1 MLIVNADDFG
11 ITRNATDSIAS
22 CYRAGRISSTT
33 AMVFMDDSAR
43 AVGVAADLAMSVG
56 LHVNF
61 SQAFTG
67 QRVPARL
74 RDCQRR
80 LSRFLNGGRL
90 RPLLFNPGLCGH
102 FEYVFRH
109 QLDEFERLYGR
120 QPTHVDGHHHMHLC
134 TNMLVQN
141 IIPRGTRIRTTFS
154 SFPGERSVLHR
165 IIRTGVHRRVSS
177 RYRTPGSLF
186 SLSTVMTRPDRRV
199 SRLQAIV
206 ELTAVEPVEL
216 MTHPDWRH
224 EREYLMGDEYWQIVA
239 GTRMSSYAC
248 L

>member
-43 AVGVAADLAMSVG
+43 AVGVAADLAMNVG

-67 QRVPARL
+67 ERIPPRL
-74 RDCQRR
+74 RERQRR
-80 LSRFLNGGRL
+80 LSDFLNGGRL
-90 RPLLFNPGLCGH
+90 RPLLFNPRLCGH
-102 FEYVFRH
+102 FEYVFWH

-134 TNMLVQN
+134 TNMLMQN
-141 IIPRGTRIRTTFS
+141 VIPRGTRIRTTFS
-154 SFPGERSVLHR
+154 SFPGERGALHR
-165 IIRTGVHRRVSS
+165 LIRRGVHRRVAS
-177 RYRTPGSLF
+177 RYRAPGALF
-186 SLSTVMTRPDRRV
+186 SLSTVMTRPERRV
-199 SRLQAIV
+199 GRLRAIV
-206 ELTAVEPVEL
+206 ALTVVEPVEL
-216 MTHPDWRH
+216 MTHPEWQH
-224 EREYLMGDEYWQIVA
+224 ERDYLMSDEYTQIVPRSA
-239 GTRMSSYAC
+239 MSSYAS